1 MREET
6 IPPTELM
13 GAHLRTYQ
21 AIFRHPTA
29 HNLKWDEVQGLFR
42 NLGRVESEKNGNLTF
57 TRNGMELVVP
67 LPSSKDVEKTEDVM
81 KLRDFLR
88 KSDSS
93 AERAAT
99 PSSDWLVVINHH
111 EVRIYRSLAAGSAP
125 HTVLPHPK
133 DEHFRQAHHAAEFTR
148 GKEVPDPNSFFG
160 PVAAALKDAGKILIF
175 GSGTGKSSEMDQL
188 SDWLKVHHSNLAS
201 RVVGTVVIDEHH
213 LSEGQIIAQAAD
225 FYSRV

>member
-1 MREET
+1 MRDET

-13 GAHLRTYQ
+13 GAHLRTYE

-29 HNLKWDEVQGLFR
+29 HNLRWDAVQGLFR
-42 NLGRVESEKNGNLTF
+42 NLGRVEEEKNGTLTF
-57 TRNGMELVVP
+57 TRNGRNITVP
-67 LPSSKDVEKTEDVM
+67 APSTKDVESTEDVI

-88 KSDSS
+88 VSS
-93 AERAAT
+93 NLPGAAT

-125 HTVLPHPK
+125 AVLLPHPK
-133 DEHFRQAHHAAEFTR
+133 DEHFRQAAHAAEFTR
-148 GKEVPDPNSFFG
+148 GKEVPDPNSFFA
-160 PVAAALKDAGKILIF
+160 PVAAALKGAGKILIF
-175 GSGTGKSSEMDQL
+175 GTGTGKSSEMDQL
-188 SDWLKVHHSNLAS
+188 HSWLKVHHSDLAR

-225 FYSRV
+225 FYSRA